1 MVSEDAALAVAP
13 EPGPQTGLFQ
23 LLDMH
28 INNIKFKALFQ
39 QLDSDRN
46 VWKYSTVNSNDVN
59 FLEYRQKSE
68 WLQSTG
74 LNDRSGREIFEGDLL
89 SWNETVVEVIFEHG
103 SFKVLHDGTSDILL
117 WYCVP
122 DCDVIGSKAERN
134 AKP

>member
-1 MVSEDAALAVAP
+1 
-13 EPGPQTGLFQ
+13 
-23 LLDMH
+23 MH

-46 VWKYSTVNSNDVN
+46 VWKYSTVNSNDVD

-74 LNDRSGREIFEGDLL
+74 LNDRTGREIYEGDLL